1 MAGSNLTSVIKMPL
15 WPLCGKWMPQASRN
29 KSRQDNEQT
38 ILVVQ
43 IRDPGE
49 KQHTANSEDKV
60 LSYLRRILDIEK
72 IKMVHKL
79 QVDSV
84 NVRNQG

>member
-1 MAGSNLTSVIKMPL
+1 MAGINLTSVIKMPL
-15 WPLCGKWMPQASRN
+15 WPLCGKWMPSKRN
-29 KSRQDNEQT
+29 KSREDNEQT

-43 IRDPGE
+43 MRDPGE

-72 IKMVHKL
+72 IKIVHKL
-79 QVDSV
+79 QVDSG
-84 NVRNQG
+84 NVKNQG